1 MKLKK
6 VLVILMT
13 GLLVFVPGCG
23 EKAENQVTAS
33 ELADQKKL
41 VQKDTEKSETSKISK
56 KEDVKSEE
64 KDSNEKKT
72 VKEKDERSSKILD
85 EKSSEKKSGNKSS
98 TKKTS
103 QSSGAAEINKKP
115 SKPSNTTQEKPKP
128 SKPSGSTEE
137 KPKPSKPSGSTE
149 EKPKPSKPSGSTE
162 EKPKPSKP
170 SGSTEEKPKPSKPS
184 GTTEEKPKPEHKHNW
199 VANTTV
205 VHHEEKGHMEKY
217 VIKEAWDEKV
227 IEYVDYAWTC
237 CNVCGA
243 DCTGNTSAHMKAHAL
258 AGEGGGYHVEY
269 DTREEI
275 SYIHHNAEY
284 GERWVV
290 DQAAWDE
297 TVITGYHCSGCGA
310 TKSA

>member
-23 EKAENQVTAS
+23 EKAENQVTVS

-170 SGSTEEKPKPSKPS
+170 SGSTEEKPKP
-184 GTTEEKPKPEHKHNW
+184 EHKHNW
-199 VANTTV
+199 IANTTV

-227 IEYVDYAWTC
+227 VEYVDYAWDC

-243 DCTGNTSAHMKAHAL
+243 NVTGFAGDHAYQH
-258 AGEGGGYHVEY
+258 AIKGEGGGHHTEY

-275 SYIHHNAEY
+275 SYIHHDAEY

>member
-23 EKAENQVTAS
+23 EKAENQVTVS

-162 EKPKPSKP
+162 EKPKP
-170 SGSTEEKPKPSKPS
+170 
-184 GTTEEKPKPEHKHNW
+184 EHKHNW
-199 VANTTV
+199 IANTTV

-227 IEYVDYAWTC
+227 VEYVDYAWDC

-243 DCTGNTSAHMKAHAL
+243 NVTGFAGDHAYQH
-258 AGEGGGYHVEY
+258 AIKGEGGGHHTEY

-275 SYIHHNAEY
+275 SYIHHDAEY

-290 DQAAWDE
+290 DQAAWD
-297 TVITGYHCSGCGA
+297 
-310 TKSA
+310 